1 MAYPGIE
8 RIATPGDERMMS
20 NQRDYIPQHDRGFS
34 WGRRLSR
41 TPPIPNPTPLSIG
54 VSSVAT
60 YEPRR
65 DRDNWA
71 APTNIFVKILANA
84 LKMSL
89 RCRECRQSGPPS
101 QFVLCSGCGAPF
113 RPVHRG
119 CLRRRDHSPED
130 GQCEEVDLKGYL
142 FARYL
147 LCPPAPEQML
157 RLSAK
162 DIRCAWIGL
171 PDLQAGDVP
180 QIHVYPRLQHL
191 LSGPHDFPA
200 LQYPSLVSFI
210 GDTGSGKSTLIRA
223 MIRMCR
229 LDEQEQNSVPL
240 PGLPNLESMFLST
253 SSDIHVYSDPASV
266 SDESPVF
273 FVDSEGLSGS
283 DVRISPSQDVIR
295 SLSQPDTLFEEERG
309 HDQVP
314 AWVHRD
320 YADQQQQMLGEAQ
333 AYLNSPPRDRRFNL
347 TWGGFSNSN
356 PQRNSREQIPH
367 VNQETRKH
375 VVENLFPRLLY
386 AYSDVICFVA
396 DNARKS
402 NEFLKRLITWAQEGH
417 DRILNQRILPAL
429 IIVLNKDIVSDYYDG
444 AGRDPAAGLL
454 GSYERTEHF
463 RHLQAVWRERGQI
476 VDTAKELLLCYY
488 SSLNVVVIPALAQRS
503 PPSTATSVYRC
514 IGDLYETIQE
524 ESRLMQDMKKRR
536 NVKLNVSMLDSH
548 LCRAL
553 EVLGMDHLAA
563 LDLHLVTSEDSA
575 HPKTFSDHVAT
586 TLYRLINVHIR
597 EREAGDET
605 RELANEQP
613 LVKAFTPYLA
623 ACIVAQLPEN
633 VDQETLSNDQND
645 LVSRAKAGLQQF
657 RMTEWRCEARDSR
670 GRRCRNHAK
679 SHQKGHQFF
688 EGTRPRGDGTL
699 HRSKGS
705 IASWNP
711 TNFAQELWAEMAQ
724 LNTREQALDRLVQ
737 LAEQLDL
744 LKVKS
749 QLTCLTC
756 LSRCPTNMLP
766 CEGGDHGI
774 CETCLRR
781 IGRRSE
787 ERCTLEVQRCPLGCT
802 LRTDTWSIRV
812 KPERAG
818 PRVLALDGG
827 GVRGVVELLLLH
839 EIEIEVG
846 YGIRIHELFDLVIG
860 TSTGGIIA
868 LRVFH
873 SGQRLVQSLS
883 EFQTLAREAFPPRS
897 GLNNAFSFLYGS
909 KYKDDGI
916 EGALKKTFSSSTYL
930 FGASTSNVMDRVKV
944 GVVTSRYGNNE
955 ATLLASYSR
964 SNNNDKDDYLFR
976 EDQQHRDFKVWEA
989 ARATSAAPTYFQ
1001 PFVHRGQN
1009 AYVDG
1014 ALFYNNPVQL
1024 AYNEARKI
1032 WPSAVL
1038 PDIVVS
1044 LGAGAPNHRPS
1055 GARQAFS
1062 RLMPKGIRQRI
1073 ELNRDM
1079 VRNAMSCS
1087 QAWDKFKETLPR
1099 RQQVKYHRLNVALEK
1114 KIDLDDVKHME
1125 SLMDECKRYL
1135 DPGSEMPYPV
1145 RPYRNANAH
1154 VKAVARR
1161 LTASLF
1167 YYVGDLGR
1175 QMAGGQVRGEIY
1187 CRLEPGSDSARDL
1200 LFDRPEFQL
1209 RQTRRRTDPVFSP
1222 VKYRLFNPDNLSA
1235 RVAFKVEDGLF
1246 DERAIE
1252 VTIPKWNGRWVQ
1264 ISGSICG

>member
-1 MAYPGIE
+1 
-8 RIATPGDERMMS
+8 
-20 NQRDYIPQHDRGFS
+20 
-34 WGRRLSR
+34 
-41 TPPIPNPTPLSIG
+41 
-54 VSSVAT
+54 
-60 YEPRR
+60 
-65 DRDNWA
+65 
-71 APTNIFVKILANA
+71 
-84 LKMSL
+84 MSL

-396 DNARKS
+396 DNA
-402 NEFLKRLITWAQEGH
+402 
-417 DRILNQRILPAL
+417 
-429 IIVLNKDIVSDYYDG
+429 SDYYDG

-749 QLTCLTC
+749 
-756 LSRCPTNMLP
+756 
-766 CEGGDHGI
+766 H
-774 CETCLRR
+774 
-781 IGRRSE
+781 
-787 ERCTLEVQRCPLGCT
+787 
-802 LRTDTWSIRV
+802 
-812 KPERAG
+812 
-818 PRVLALDGG
+818 G